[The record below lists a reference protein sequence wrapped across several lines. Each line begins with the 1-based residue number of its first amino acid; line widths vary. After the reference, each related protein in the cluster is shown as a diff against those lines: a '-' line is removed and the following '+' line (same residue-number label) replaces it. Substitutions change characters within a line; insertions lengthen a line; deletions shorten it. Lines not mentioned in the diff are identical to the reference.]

1 MDGAQ
6 EGGPEQVAKLLPL
19 REREMK
25 YIALAFL
32 LITLPVKAKE
42 LEIPVICEKT
52 ERVLSIIKEEY
63 GEELIF
69 LSEGT
74 AQSNKSPLYH
84 SLWVNTKTLTW
95 SFLVVNKDAGT
106 TCVFA
111 SGQPFQFY
119 EPGESI

>member
-1 MDGAQ
+1 
-6 EGGPEQVAKLLPL
+6 
-19 REREMK
+19 MK

-32 LITLPVKAKE
+32 LVALPVKANVLK
-42 LEIPVICEKT
+42 IPVICEET
-52 ERVLSIIKEEY
+52 QRVLSVIKEEY

-69 LSEGT
+69 LSEGK
-74 AQSNKSPLYH
+74 AQSNESPLYH
-84 SLWVNTKTLTW
+84 SLWINTKTLTW

-111 SGQPFQFY
+111 SGQPFKFF